1 MGCDFFEIC
10 SIFMKWNISEIEF
23 PQKLW
28 VVVGCMGGVGGVIGV
43 GGCRRGVA
51 GVCGGIVGGRVH
63 FVQNAFFTFKKCTS
77 T

>member
-1 MGCDFFEIC
+1 MDG
-10 SIFMKWNISEIEF
+10 IEWRGEGARGIWINQA
-23 PQKLW
+23 PINSC